1 MDKFAF
7 HIFSDDRFMDLTLY
21 QYGYEKC
28 QPLHSFGPAVRNH
41 YLFHYIVSGK
51 GTLSVDHNN
60 VSREYPLQGG
70 AGFLIEPGRI
80 TTYTAD
86 LHDPWEY
93 CWIEFDGLKAREI
106 LEGAGLSSDS
116 PVFTPQTEQ
125 AGEILRKEMVYLS
138 SCSVSSSYHLIGHLF
153 LVMDAILTG
162 AATRRKT
169 QNGKRT
175 QFYTNEAISFIYANY
190 ALPITVEDIAKRLN
204 LDRSYFGKIFRE
216 TMGQSPQEFLIRYR
230 MSKAAELLKT
240 TDISIKDI
248 SVKVGYPNQL
258 HFSRAFKNVYDQCPR
273 SYRQN
278 NRIIKS

>member
-1 MDKFAF
+1 
-7 HIFSDDRFMDLTLY
+7 
-21 QYGYEKC
+21 
-28 QPLHSFGPAVRNH
+28 
-41 YLFHYIVSGK
+41 
-51 GTLSVDHNN
+51 
-60 VSREYPLQGG
+60 
-70 AGFLIEPGRI
+70 
-80 TTYTAD
+80 
-86 LHDPWEY
+86 
-93 CWIEFDGLKAREI
+93 
-106 LEGAGLSSDS
+106 
-116 PVFTPQTEQ
+116 
-125 AGEILRKEMVYLS
+125 
-138 SCSVSSSYHLIGHLF
+138 
-153 LVMDAILTG
+153 MDAILTG

-216 TMGQSPQEFLIRYR
+216 TMGQSPQEFLISYR

-258 HFSRAFKNVYDQCPR
+258 HFSRDFKNVYDQSPR